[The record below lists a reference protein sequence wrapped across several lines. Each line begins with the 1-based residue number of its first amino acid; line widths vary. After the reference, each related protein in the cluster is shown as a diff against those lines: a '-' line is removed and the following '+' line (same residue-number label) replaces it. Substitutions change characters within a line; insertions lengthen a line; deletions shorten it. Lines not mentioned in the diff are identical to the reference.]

1 MVYEMKSLNCNKT
14 HSNRTLI
21 LTVLF
26 SFIFLISYSQN
37 KVKKDDLFY
46 VKITSLKPE
55 MTKDEVRKVM
65 GEPYKISFCFNE
77 QKEFTEDMYYKT
89 SVFIEKWYVI
99 TYQCIFINNKLK
111 SLTQKEMIFDSP
123 NVQVVN

>member
-1 MVYEMKSLNCNKT
+1 MDYEMRSLNYNKT
-14 HSNRTLI
+14 HGNRTLI
-21 LTVLF
+21 LTILF
-26 SFIFLISYSQN
+26 CFIFLISYSQN
-37 KVKKDDLFY
+37 KVKKDDMFY
-46 VKITSLKPE
+46 LKIASLKPE

-111 SLTQKEMIFDSP
+111 SLTQKELTFDSQ

>member
-1 MVYEMKSLNCNKT
+1 MKSLNYDKT
-14 HSNRTLI
+14 HGKRTLI
-21 LTVLF
+21 LTILF
-26 SFIFLISYSQN
+26 CFIFLISYSQN
-37 KVKKDDLFY
+37 KVKKDDMFY
-46 VKITSLKPE
+46 LKIASLKPE

-111 SLTQKEMIFDSP
+111 SLTQKEMTFDSQ
-123 NVQVVN
+123 NVQVVY

>member
-1 MVYEMKSLNCNKT
+1 MKSLNCNKT

-37 KVKKDDLFY
+37 KEKKDDLFY
-46 VKITSLKPE
+46 IKITSLKPE

-65 GEPYKISFCFNE
+65 GEPYKISFCYNE
-77 QKEFTEDMYYKT
+77 KQEFVEDMYYKT
-89 SVFIEKWYVI
+89 KVIIDKWYVI
-99 TYQCIFINNKLK
+99 TYQCVFVNNKLK
-111 SLTQKEMIFDSP
+111 SLIQREMTYDSQ
-123 NVQVVN
+123 NLQIVN

>member
-1 MVYEMKSLNCNKT
+1 
-14 HSNRTLI
+14 
-21 LTVLF
+21 
-26 SFIFLISYSQN
+26 
-37 KVKKDDLFY
+37 
-46 VKITSLKPE
+46 

-111 SLTQKEMIFDSP
+111 SLTQKEMTFDSQ
-123 NVQVVN
+123 NVQVVY